1 MLISFHSSSAADKSG
16 RIHLCLMAKV
26 IEDDEEYP
34 AQASSLLGRSDGAF
48 AADGM
53 MNVSQSKNRKKWT
66 IQNTAFARM
75 MPTGKGGP

>member
-1 MLISFHSSSAADKSG
+1 
-16 RIHLCLMAKV
+16 LMAKV

-53 MNVSQSKNRKKWT
+53 MNVSQSKKRKKWT

-75 MPTGKGGP
+75 MPTEKGGP